1 MINKM
6 MTSQTLQTKH
16 LPTILLYTIQMRGSV
31 NQLLSLDGYNE
42 HVPII
47 ISILIYNEIGE
58 LTMKHPMDNFVQQ
71 KKMSI

>member
-16 LPTILLYTIQMRGSV
+16 LPIILLYTIQMRGSV

-47 ISILIYNEIGE
+47 ISILIT
-58 LTMKHPMDNFVQQ
+58 TMK
-71 KKMSI
+71 

>member
-1 MINKM
+1 MYLLILNFFKDEIYVSGRMINKM

-47 ISILIYNEIGE
+47 ISILIT
-58 LTMKHPMDNFVQQ
+58 TMK
-71 KKMSI
+71 

>member
-6 MTSQTLQTKH
+6 MTSKTLQTKH

-47 ISILIYNEIGE
+47 ISILIT
-58 LTMKHPMDNFVQQ
+58 TMK
-71 KKMSI
+71 